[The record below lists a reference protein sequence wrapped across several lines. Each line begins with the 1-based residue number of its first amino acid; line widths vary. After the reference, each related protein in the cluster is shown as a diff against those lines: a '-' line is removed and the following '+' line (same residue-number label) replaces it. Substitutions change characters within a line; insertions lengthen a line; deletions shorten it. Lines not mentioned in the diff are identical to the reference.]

1 MGLLLN
7 VSMLCSYPE
16 RWVADSCTVF
26 CTVFFF
32 SQISLF
38 SVVGSLADDMPA
50 MRDAIYVVI
59 A

>member
-1 MGLLLN
+1 MCLCYAPTQNGGLQIR
-7 VSMLCSYPE
+7 VPCS
-16 RWVADSCTVF
+16 VQF
-26 CTVFFF
+26 FFF

>member
-7 VSMLCSYPE
+7 VSMLCCYPE
-16 RWVADSCTVF
+16 RCVADACTVF

-32 SQISLF
+32 TDKSL

-50 MRDAIYVVI
+50 MRDAIYVVT